1 MKVDRNIIEKE
12 VLENLKLIQNSRQK
26 QYELNLKLADYNVP
40 FGMVQKISQN
50 EEVISEF
57 DAHYLIGIVSAMH
70 DADNSNPNPETYFG
84 VREIRDA
91 ERTLKDKDQY
101 KLYLPLTIKEV
112 IEIKFDSYVTKIN
125 IKELVKMVESQ
136 LIIYEEETQRGV
148 TYKENKSGGIVKTPI
163 VNKTSVKRIAS
174 KVSENQYF
182 EDMITLNVYSTEV
195 EPVSYDTNSKS
206 LTINDGAIV
215 SILDGFHR
223 LQGFIAALS
232 INPDIEL
239 HEILSIRVYD
249 EETAKRFFSQL
260 NTINVLNKERRKEL
274 AQERMSDKVVADLQR
289 KSEIGKQIASGST
302 VSYLA
307 GDLTTFD
314 IMSYAIDRSYTIERQ
329 LDVIKISKY
338 LNEFFVYLAGSYPN
352 EFSKNINERKNE
364 FMGHPLMFIGY
375 IVLSRY
381 MQDNEIDFDEIEK
394 YIDTISKNADEFVPL
409 LNAKKSLTGNKRI
422 REKLFDYFVNVFG
435 GDKSE

>member
-57 DAHYLIGIVSAMH
+57 DVHHLIGIVSAMY

-91 ERTLKDKDQY
+91 ERTLKDKDLD
-101 KLYLPLTIKEV
+101 KLYLPHTFKEV
-112 IEIKFDSYVTKIN
+112 IEIKFDSYITKIN
-125 IKELVKMVESQ
+125 IKELVKMVDSQ

-163 VNKTSVKRIAS
+163 VNKASVKRIAS

-223 LQGFIAALS
+223 LQGFIAAVSL
-232 INPDIEL
+232 NPDVEL
-239 HEILSIRVYD
+239 NEILSIRVYD
-249 EETAKRFFSQL
+249 YETAKRFFSQL

-274 AQERMSDKVVADLQR
+274 AQERLSDKVVADLQR
-289 KSEIGKQIASGST
+289 KSEIGKQIASGSM
-302 VSYLA
+302 VSDLA

-338 LNEFFVYLAGSYPN
+338 LNEFFVYLVGSYPN
-352 EFSKNINERKNE
+352 EFSKNFNERKNE
-364 FMGHPLMFIGY
+364 FMSHPLMFIGY

-394 YIDTISKNADEFVPL
+394 YIDTIGKNADEFVPL